1 MRDFEDNVSLGVIL
15 VGGAI
20 MAGLL
25 FGASKEKKRRLAIP
39 VSFSEGLDADVF
51 SLLCN
56 KEASSI
62 KRLSSIEVDDLSV
75 RCSVKSNSGLSNWQF
90 TADFYDYGKL
100 TGNYWLSSENDESI
114 LPKVFLDRVKREIQS
129 IFLEYPISTLE
140 PSMNLIGKNIS
151 DVKVHF
157 RDVGFLNVSILSKKK
172 GILDVLKKNGT
183 VFRISING
191 VTEFTKEDRFSKL
204 DLVQIYYFQENI
216 CK

>member
-1 MRDFEDNVSLGVIL
+1 MSDFEDNVGLGAFL

-20 MAGLL
+20 VASLL

-51 SLLCN
+51 RLLCN

-62 KRLSSIEVDDLSV
+62 KRLSSIEVDGLSV

-90 TADFYDYGKL
+90 AADFYDYGKL

-114 LPKVFLDRVKREIQS
+114 LPKVFLDRVKREIQN
-129 IFLEYPISTLE
+129 IFLEYPISTE
-140 PSMNLIGKNIS
+140 ESSMNLIGKNIS
-151 DVKVHF
+151 DVKGHF
-157 RDVGFLNVSILSKKK
+157 IDVGFVNISSLSKKK
-172 GILDVLKKNGT
+172 GILDILKKNGT

-191 VTEFTKEDRFSKL
+191 VTEFNREDQFSKL
-204 DLVQIYYFQENI
+204 DPVQIYYIQE
-216 CK
+216 